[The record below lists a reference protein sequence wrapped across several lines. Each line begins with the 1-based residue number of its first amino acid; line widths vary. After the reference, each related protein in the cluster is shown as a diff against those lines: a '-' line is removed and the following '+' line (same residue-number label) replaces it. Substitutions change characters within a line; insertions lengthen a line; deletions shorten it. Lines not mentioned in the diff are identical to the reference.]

1 MLLIFSIYFFRDFVL
16 SFFRDN
22 LLREQV
28 VKNTICVQKV
38 LAESAVL
45 VYFIHMKRTINK
57 NLLVWKNSKDRKPL
71 ILRGARQVG
80 KTYTL
85 QEFGK
90 TEFPCCHYVNFE
102 KDEQVIALFEDDLS
116 PARII
121 NELQFYLDASIDTA
135 RDLIIFDEIQRCPR
149 ALTALKYF
157 REQMPEMALCSAGS
171 LLGVTLAN
179 DSFPVGKVG
188 FLDLYPLS
196 FDEFLEGIGKLR
208 LAELLRT
215 HVFQESLPQ
224 IAHDQLWD
232 LWKNYLITGGLPE
245 AVNVYREHFKN
256 QYEAILAVRHIHRDL
271 LDTYMADIAK
281 HSGKTNAQHI
291 ERLWRNV
298 PVQLARAQDGSAPK
312 FRFKDAVPG
321 LRGYERLS
329 SPLDWLENAR
339 LVLRTSIVSRAET
352 PLAGF
357 ARDNRFK
364 QYFFD
369 VGLLTTVTNI
379 DPAIILK
386 YDYGSYKGYVAEN
399 FVAQELRA
407 TGVRDL
413 FCWEGRT
420 SEVEFLLETPS
431 GIIPLEVKS
440 GWITQSKSL
449 NVFEKCYHP
458 RQSMVLSARNV
469 KTQGSRLYAPI
480 YAASQLGRL
489 LLYA

>member
-1 MLLIFSIYFFRDFVL
+1 
-16 SFFRDN
+16 
-22 LLREQV
+22 
-28 VKNTICVQKV
+28 
-38 LAESAVL
+38 
-45 VYFIHMKRTINK
+45 MKRTIIK
-57 NLLVWKNSKDRKPL
+57 ELTVWKNSKDRKPL

-80 KTYTL
+80 KTYIL

-90 TEFPCCHYVNFE
+90 TEFPRCHYVNFE
-102 KDEQVIALFEDDLS
+102 GDEQLSALFKNAIS

-121 NELQFYLDASIDTA
+121 NELQFYLDTSIDTA

-171 LLGVTLAN
+171 LLGVNLAA
-179 DSFPVGKVG
+179 DSFPVGKVT

-215 HVFQESLPQ
+215 HVFQEALPQ
-224 IAHDQLWD
+224 IAHEQLWN

-245 AVNVYREHFKN
+245 AVNVYRERFEN
-256 QYEAILAVRHIHRDL
+256 QYEAILAVRRIHRDL

-281 HSGKTNAQHI
+281 HSGKTNARHI

-298 PVQLARAQDGSAPK
+298 PAQLARTQDGSAPK

-321 LRGYERLS
+321 LRGYERLA

-352 PLAGF
+352 PLVGF
-357 ARDNRFK
+357 VRDNRFK

-369 VGLLTTVTNI
+369 VGLLSTATNI

-407 TGVRDL
+407 AGILDL

-440 GWITQSKSL
+440 GRVTRSKSL
-449 NVFEKCYHP
+449 DVFEKRYHP
-458 RQSMVLSARNV
+458 LQSIVLSARNV
-469 KTQGSRLYAPI
+469 KTQGSRSYVPV
-480 YAASQLGRL
+480 YAASRLGRL
-489 LLYA
+489 LLEKGA